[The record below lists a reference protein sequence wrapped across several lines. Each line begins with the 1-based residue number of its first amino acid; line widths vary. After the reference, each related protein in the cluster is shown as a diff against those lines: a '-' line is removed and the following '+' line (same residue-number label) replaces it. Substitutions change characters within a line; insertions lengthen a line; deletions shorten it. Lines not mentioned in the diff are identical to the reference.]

1 MKHQTLTLMSAAL
14 FLLISATA
22 AHAEVPAAEAAK
34 LGKSLTPMGAEMAGN
49 AAQTI
54 TAWTGGITKPIA
66 GFKETGHYPDPYASD
81 KPLFVIDA
89 GNMEKYKA
97 HLTPGQMALMK
108 KYPNWKM
115 QIYPT
120 RRSAAF
126 PKGHYAETIANATKA
141 KLAPG
146 GNGVTGTTGG
156 IPFPIPK
163 DGLEVIWNHLTR
175 YRGDTYAMNWNQAAV
190 TRDGSYTM
198 VRFEYEYD
206 FHYGNLSKPEKARE
220 DNKMLNFL
228 QIVTAPARLA
238 GQILL
243 VHDPVDQVKQSRQ
256 AWTYNP
262 GQRRVR
268 LAPNIGYD
276 NPGTAAD
283 GLRTSDDFFMFN
295 GATDRYNWKLLG
307 KQEIYIPYNSYKLV
321 GNTLKYSDVLKP
333 GHLNPAYPRY
343 ELHRV
348 WVVDATLKEGASH
361 IYKRRTFYIDE
372 DSWMIMVADKYDARD
387 QLWRVSEAHSINLYD
402 IPMTYPM
409 LEVHYDLQSGRYLAM
424 GLRNE
429 EPKIYEPIKRTAA
442 DFTPSGLRALG
453 TR

>member
-1 MKHQTLTLMSAAL
+1 MKLQTLSLMSTAL
-14 FLLISATA
+14 FLLFSATA
-22 AHAEVPAAEAAK
+22 THAEVSVAEAAK

-54 TAWTGGITKPIA
+54 PPWTGGITKPIA

-89 GNMEKYKA
+89 SNMEKYKA

-108 KYPNWKM
+108 KYPDWKM
-115 QIYPT
+115 QVYPT

-126 PKGHYAETIANATKA
+126 PKGHYDETIANATKA

-206 FHYGNLSKPEKARE
+206 FHYGNLSKPDKARE

-238 GQILL
+238 GQIIL

-268 LAPNIGYD
+268 LAPNIAYD

-321 GNTLKYSDVLKP
+321 GNTIKYSDVLKP

-387 QLWRVSEAHSINLYD
+387 QLWRVSEAHSINLYN

-429 EPKIYEPIKRTAA
+429 EPKVYEPIKRTEA
-442 DFTPSGLRALG
+442 DFTPSGLRGLG